1 MDGRSFEVTLSRQ
14 EGYRILADF
23 HQDGMA
29 PLLMDELPPLGE
41 GAGPAAAEVLAAA
54 VGNCLTASL
63 LFCLNK
69 ARIGVAGV
77 QTTVAGRTER
87 NDKGR
92 LRIAAFSVKIT
103 SEITPEDRDRAGR
116 CLDLFE
122 DFCIVTQ
129 SVRQGIEIDV
139 AVEVPAPA

>member
-1 MDGRSFEVTLSRQ
+1 MDGRTFEVTLTRQ

-23 HQDGMA
+23 HQDGVA

-63 LFCLNK
+63 MFCLTK
-69 ARIGVAGV
+69 AHIGVAGV
-77 QTTVAGRTER
+77 QTTVSGRTVR
-87 NDKGR
+87 NEKGR
-92 LRIAAFSVKIT
+92 MRIGGLSVRVAPEIAA
-103 SEITPEDRDRAGR
+103 EDRERAGR

-129 SVRQGIEIDV
+129 SVRQGIDIEV
-139 AVEVPAPA
+139 GVEVPAPA